1 MSVPDPASED
11 SADNKTCSIKLHIW
25 DTGGQEQFRSM
36 LNMYYRDAD
45 AALICYD
52 VANEQ
57 TFKSVF
63 YWIGEMEKNCN
74 NDRSNFV
81 LAMAGN
87 KCDLDDNLKQV
98 SLSQADEAAKENNM
112 IFQETSARTG
122 EGVQEL
128 FMTMIK

>member
-1 MSVPDPASED
+1 
-11 SADNKTCSIKLHIW
+11 
-25 DTGGQEQFRSM
+25 M

-87 KCDLDDNLKQV
+87 KCDLDDNLK
-98 SLSQADEAAKENNM
+98 
-112 IFQETSARTG
+112 
-122 EGVQEL
+122 
-128 FMTMIK
+128 